1 MCYLLILKMKNFSNL
16 TSGKIVFFL
25 FTFLLPWMSF
35 AQFSKPE
42 EKFPAEERYL
52 YPISPGK
59 PGSLAGTMGELRST
73 HFHSGIDIR
82 TNNMIGLPVQASKSG
97 YISSISV
104 TASGYGN
111 VIYITHPDGNTTLY
125 AHLDK
130 FLGAHGDH
138 VLREH
143 YNLKSSEID
152 LFFTRDQFPVKQ
164 GEIIALSGNTG
175 SSSGPHLHFDIRDS
189 NNFALDPLKVGGF
202 TELVDRL
209 PPAAEKIALRTLD
222 INSRINDRF
231 GRFEFYAQRVG
242 NNYVISHPIFASG
255 NIGVELVAK
264 DKLAPQ
270 SPFYGGV
277 NYIEMSVDS
286 QVVFRQAIEKVNVAE
301 TRAIYTLMD
310 FKTMRTSGTRFYKL
324 YIGDGNDLQ
333 FYGNSPGSGKIKITE
348 GKESAVQISMKDSDG
363 NSSKVMFK
371 LKSSPQLKEVKSLE
385 PYALATS
392 YDITENTMTV
402 IARPCSPSEN
412 KATLYVKG
420 STYEI
425 HPDYYNLNRSV
436 YLIDL
441 RKTIPDS
448 ITVCGKSVVPKI
460 SISIPSGTEYKY
472 YSEMM
477 EVQFPMNAIYDT
489 LYLNTDYKN
498 NQRGNEIFTIG
509 SRTVPLHKSVSV
521 SLKPMH
527 KYARSLDMSVYRVSG
542 KSYSYVG
549 GEWINERL
557 NFSTREFGDFTI
569 LRDSIAPK
577 ITPLVVN
584 SQTARFKIKDDLSG
598 IALFEATLD
607 GQWVLMAYDSKSNT
621 IWSRGLDHSVPM
633 KGNFELVVTDRAGN
647 KSRYLRKIF

>member
-1 MCYLLILKMKNFSNL
+1 MKNFLNL
-16 TSGKIVFFL
+16 TSGEIVAFL
-25 FTFLLPWMSF
+25 FLVLQPWVSS

-52 YPISPGK
+52 YPILPGK

-97 YISSISV
+97 YISRISV
-104 TASGYGN
+104 TGSGYGN

-130 FLGAHGDH
+130 FLGRHGEH

-152 LFFTRDQFPVKQ
+152 LFFTEGQFPVKQ

-189 NNFALDPLKVGGF
+189 NNYALDPLKVGGF

-222 INSRINDRF
+222 INSRINDKF

-242 NNYVISHPIFASG
+242 NNYVIPHPIFASG

-333 FYGNSPGSGKIKITE
+333 FYGNSPGTGKIKITE
-348 GKESAVQISMKDSDG
+348 GKESAVQINMKDSDG
-363 NSSKVMFK
+363 NSSKMTFK
-371 LKSSPQLKEVKSLE
+371 LKSSPLLKEVKSLE
-385 PYALATS
+385 PYTLGTS

-402 IARPCSPSEN
+402 TTRPCTPAEN
-412 KATLYVKG
+412 KAVVYIKG
-420 STYEI
+420 SAQEI
-425 HPDYYNLNRSV
+425 IPDYANANRAV

-441 RKTIPDS
+441 RKSIPDS
-448 ITVCGKSVVPKI
+448 IAVCGKSVVPKI
-460 SISIPSGTEYKY
+460 SITIPSGTEYKY
-472 YSEMM
+472 YSDMM

-489 LYLNTDYKN
+489 LYLNTDYRN
-498 NQRGNEIFTIG
+498 DQRGNEIFTIG
-509 SRTVPLHKSVSV
+509 SRTVPLHKSINV
-521 SLKPMH
+521 SLKPLGR
-527 KYARSLDMSVYRVSG
+527 YNRGLNMSVYRVSG

-557 NFSTREFGDFTI
+557 NFNTREFGDFTI
-569 LRDSIAPK
+569 LKDSIAPK
-577 ITPLVVN
+577 ITPLVVTPQ
-584 SQTARFKIKDDLSG
+584 SARFKIKDDLSG

-607 GQWVLMAYDSKSNT
+607 GQWILMAYDSKSNT
-621 IWSRGLDHSVPM
+621 IWSRSLDPAVPM

-647 KSRYLRKIF
+647 KSRYLKKIF

>member
-1 MCYLLILKMKNFSNL
+1 MKNFWNL
-16 TSGKIVFFL
+16 TSGKVVLFVF
-25 FTFLLPWMSF
+25 TILLPGVSI

-42 EKFPAEERYL
+42 EKFPADERYL
-52 YPISPGK
+52 YPISPGQ

-97 YISSISV
+97 YISRISV

-130 FLGAHGDH
+130 LLGHHGEH

-152 LFFTRDQFPVKQ
+152 LFFTADQFPVKQ

-189 NNFALDPLKVGGF
+189 NNYALDPLKVGGF

-231 GRFEFYAQRVG
+231 GRFEFYAQHVG
-242 NNYVISHPIFASG
+242 SNYIIAHPIFAHG

-324 YIGDGNDLQ
+324 YIGDGNDLK
-333 FYGNSPGSGKIKITE
+333 FYGTSPGSGKIKIKE
-348 GKESAVQISMKDSDG
+348 GKESAVEISMKDSGG
-363 NSSKVMFK
+363 NSSKMMFK

-385 PYALATS
+385 PYTLETGYEIA
-392 YDITENTMTV
+392 ENTMT
-402 IARPCSPSEN
+402 IITRPCTPSEN
-412 KATLYVKG
+412 KATIYVSG
-420 STYEI
+420 AAQDVL
-425 HPDYYNLNRSV
+425 PDYYNLNRSV

-448 ITVCGKSVVPKI
+448 ISVCGKTVVPKI
-460 SISIPSGTEYKY
+460 RITIPSGTEYKY
-472 YSEMM
+472 YSEML

-489 LYLNTDYKN
+489 LYLHTEYKRDS
-498 NQRGNEIFTIG
+498 RGHEIFTIG
-509 SRTVPLHKSVSV
+509 SRTVPLHKSVNV
-521 SLKPMH
+521 SLKPLG
-527 KYARSLDMSVYRVSG
+527 KYSRNPDMSVYRVSG

-549 GEWINERL
+549 GEWINERF

-569 LRDSIAPK
+569 LKDSIAPK
-577 ITPLVVN
+577 ITPLVVTA
-584 SQTARFKIKDDLSG
+584 QTARFKIKDELSG
-598 IALFEATLD
+598 IAMFEGTLD
-607 GQWVLMAYDSKSNT
+607 GKWVLMAYDSKSNT
-621 IWSRGLDHSVPM
+621 IWSRSLDNTVPM